1 MSSQRQLETEI
12 AQVHEQLGAELLQ
25 LLQLPASVHTVYLSG
40 RLLSCRHVKETGT
53 SAEWPLQP
61 RYEIAAP
68 QAGSRHGKGGAAGSR
83 SLHGGRGWECSLVG
97 AGGIWG
103 DLPSWAAG
111 GSHRGKGRW
120 LKMQCP

>member
-12 AQVHEQLGAELLQ
+12 AQVHGQSRAELLQMLQ
-25 LLQLPASVHTVYLSG
+25 LLQLLASVHTVYLSG
-40 RLLSCRHVKETGT
+40 WLLSCRHAKETGT
-53 SAEWPLQP
+53 FAEQPLRP
-61 RYEIAAP
+61 RFEIAAP

-103 DLPSWAAG
+103 GLP
-111 GSHRGKGRW
+111 
-120 LKMQCP
+120 

>member
-12 AQVHEQLGAELLQ
+12 AQVHGQSGAELLQ
-25 LLQLPASVHTVYLSG
+25 LLPLQAPVHTVYLSG
-40 RLLSCRHVKETGT
+40 WLLSCRHAKETGT
-53 SAEWPLQP
+53 SAERLLLPP
-61 RYEIAAP
+61 FEIAAP

-103 DLPSWAAG
+103 GLP
-111 GSHRGKGRW
+111 
-120 LKMQCP
+120 